1 MRHVRAAVTA
11 EPGAP
16 FVLRD
21 AELEDPRPR
30 EVLVRMTAAGVC
42 HTDLGIQAGWPRRL
56 TPMVFGH
63 EGAGRVEA
71 VGTEVSG
78 VEAGDPVCLTFASC
92 GGCPRCVA
100 GDPAYCDSARA
111 LNLSG
116 GRGDG
121 SSALRLDGAPLHG
134 GFFGQSSFATYAV
147 VHERGVVKV
156 PAGLPATVAA
166 PLGCGAQT
174 GAGTV
179 LNRLRPE
186 PGTSLVVLGAGGV
199 GLSALMAAVAVGC
212 DPVVAVDP
220 VASRRSL
227 AVALGARA
235 ALAPDGSPVPDDGP
249 ATDDGAA
256 TDNGAAPGD
265 GLVAALRDLTGG
277 GAHHVVDTTG
287 RPEMLHR
294 AVEALRPRGALAFVG
309 LGGEMTFDMMRLMT
323 KGVRLHGVME
333 GDSDPARFIP
343 ELVGLYRRGR
353 FPVDR
358 LVTAFP
364 FEEIGAAVA
373 AMRDG
378 SAVKPVLTFT

>member
-1 MRHVRAAVTA
+1 MRRARAAVVR

-16 FVLRD
+16 FTVLEV
-21 AELEDPRPR
+21 ELEDPRPR

-71 VGTEVSG
+71 VGAEVTG
-78 VEAGDPVCLTFASC
+78 LVPGDTVCLTFASC
-92 GGCPRCVA
+92 GGCGQCTA
-100 GDPAYCDSARA
+100 GHPAYCDAARD

-121 SSALRLDGAPLHG
+121 STPLRLDGAPLHG

-147 VHERGVVKV
+147 VHERGVVRV
-156 PAGLPATVAA
+156 PADLPATLAA
-166 PLGCGAQT
+166 PLGCGGQT

-212 DPVVAVDP
+212 DPVLAVDP
-220 VASRRSL
+220 VASRRDL
-227 AVALGARA
+227 ARALGARS
-235 ALAPDGSPVPDDGP
+235 ALPPDD
-249 ATDDGAA
+249 A
-256 TDNGAAPGD
+256 
-265 GLVAALRDLTGG
+265 LVAAVRQLTDG

-287 RPEMLHR
+287 RPGMLDR
-294 AVEALRPRGALAFVG
+294 AVAALRPRGALALLG
-309 LGGEMTFDMMRLMT
+309 LGGEVTFDMMRLMT

-333 GDSDPARFIP
+333 GDSDPARFVP
-343 ELVGLYRRGR
+343 ELIALHRRGL

-358 LVTAFP
+358 LVTTFA

-378 SAVKPVLTFT
+378 SAVKPVLTFS

>member
-1 MRHVRAAVTA
+1 MRRVRAAVTG

-16 FVLRD
+16 FTLRD
-21 AELEDPRPR
+21 VELEEPRPR
-30 EVLVRMTAAGVC
+30 EVLVRMTAVGVC
-42 HTDLGIQAGWPRRL
+42 HTDVGIQARWPRHL
-56 TPMVFGH
+56 TPVVFGH

-71 VGTEVSG
+71 VGAEVTG
-78 VEAGDPVCLTFASC
+78 LAPGDAVCLTFASC
-92 GGCPRCVA
+92 GTCPQCAA
-100 GDPAYCDSARA
+100 GHPPYCHLARD

-121 SSALRLDGAPLHG
+121 TTALRLDGAPLHG

-147 VHERGVVKV
+147 VHERGVVKL
-156 PAGLPATVAA
+156 PPDLPATVAA

-179 LNRLRPE
+179 LNRLRPG

-220 VASRRSL
+220 VASRRTL
-227 AVALGARA
+227 AVELGARA
-235 ALAPDGSPVPDDGP
+235 ALP
-249 ATDDGAA
+249 
-256 TDNGAAPGD
+256 PGD
-265 GLVAALRDLTGG
+265 GLVAALRDLTDG

-287 RPEMLHR
+287 RPEMLHQ
-294 AVEALRPRGALAFVG
+294 AVGALRPRGELALLA
-309 LGGEMTFDMMRLMT
+309 LGGEVTFDMTRLMV
-323 KGVRLHGVME
+323 KGVRVHGVME
-333 GDSDPARFIP
+333 GDSEPARFIP
-343 ELVGLYRRGR
+343 ELIGLHRRGL

-358 LVTAFP
+358 LITTFP
-364 FEEIGAAVA
+364 FEEIDAAVA

-378 SAVKPVLTFT
+378 SAVKPVLTFA

>member
-1 MRHVRAAVTA
+1 MRRARAVVVP

-16 FVLRD
+16 FALREV
-21 AELEDPRPR
+21 ELEDPRPC
-30 EVLVRMTAAGVC
+30 EVLVGMTAAGVC
-42 HTDLGIQAGWPRRL
+42 HTDLGIQAGWPRHL

-63 EGAGRVEA
+63 EGAGRVAA
-71 VGTEVSG
+71 VGAEVTG
-78 VEAGDPVCLTFASC
+78 VAPGDAVCLTFASC
-92 GGCPRCVA
+92 GLCPRCTA
-100 GDPAYCDSARA
+100 GQPAYCDSARE

-121 SSALRLDGAPLHG
+121 TTPLRLDGAPLHG

-147 VHERGVVKV
+147 VHARGVVKV
-156 PAGLPATVAA
+156 PAALPAALAA

-220 VASRRSL
+220 VASRRDL
-227 AVALGARA
+227 AVELGARA
-235 ALAPDGSPVPDDGP
+235 ALAPD
-249 ATDDGAA
+249 A
-256 TDNGAAPGD
+256 
-265 GLVAALRDLTGG
+265 GLVAAVRELTGG

-287 RPEMLHR
+287 RPGMLDR
-294 AVEALRPRGALAFVG
+294 AVAALRPCGALAFVG
-309 LGGEMTFDMMRLMT
+309 LGGEVTFDMMRLMT

-343 ELVGLYRRGR
+343 ELIALHRRGL
-353 FPVDR
+353 FPLER
-358 LVTAFP
+358 LVTTFP

-378 SAVKPVLTFT
+378 SVVKPVLTFG

>member
-1 MRHVRAAVTA
+1 MRRVRAAVTR

-16 FVLRD
+16 FTVRD
-21 AELEDPRPR
+21 VELEDPRPR
-30 EVLVRMTAAGVC
+30 EVLVRMGAVGVC
-42 HTDLGIQAGWPRRL
+42 HTDLGIQAGWPRQL

-71 VGTEVSG
+71 VGAEVTG
-78 VEAGDPVCLTFASC
+78 LAPGDPVCLTFASC
-92 GGCPRCVA
+92 GACPRCAA
-100 GDPAYCDSARA
+100 GHPAYCDSARD

-121 SSALRLDGAPLHG
+121 TTTLRLDGAPLHG
-134 GFFGQSSFATYAV
+134 GFFGQSSFATHAV

-156 PAGLPATVAA
+156 PSGLPATVTA
-166 PLGCGAQT
+166 PLGCGGQT

-199 GLSALMAAVAVGC
+199 GLSALLAAVAVGC

-220 VASRRSL
+220 VASRRAL
-227 AVALGARA
+227 AVELGARA
-235 ALAPDGSPVPDDGP
+235 ALP
-249 ATDDGAA
+249 
-256 TDNGAAPGD
+256 PGD
-265 GLVAALRDLTGG
+265 DLVEVLRDLTGG
-277 GAHHVVDTTG
+277 GACHVVDTTG

-294 AVEALRPRGALAFVG
+294 AVAALRPRGELAFLG
-309 LGGEMTFDMMRLMT
+309 LGGEVTFDMMRLMT
-323 KGVRLHGVME
+323 KGVRMHGVME
-333 GDSDPARFIP
+333 GDSDPACFIP
-343 ELVGLYRRGR
+343 ELIDLHRRGL

-358 LVTAFP
+358 LITTFP
-364 FEEIGAAVA
+364 FEEIDAAVA

-378 SAVKPVLTFT
+378 SAVKPVLTFP

>member
-1 MRHVRAAVTA
+1 MRRARAAVVR

-16 FVLRD
+16 FTLREV
-21 AELEDPRPR
+21 ELEDPRPR
-30 EVLVRMTAAGVC
+30 EVLVRMAAVGVC
-42 HTDLGIQAGWPRRL
+42 HTDLGIQAGWPRQL

-71 VGTEVSG
+71 VGAEVTG
-78 VEAGDPVCLTFASC
+78 VVPGDAVCLTFASC
-92 GGCPRCVA
+92 GACGQCAA
-100 GDPAYCDSARA
+100 GHPAYCDAARG

-121 SSALRLDGAPLHG
+121 TTPLRLDGAPLYG

-147 VHERGVVKV
+147 VHERGLVNV
-156 PAGLPATVAA
+156 PADLPATLAA
-166 PLGCGAQT
+166 PLGCGGQT

-220 VASRRSL
+220 VASRRDL

-235 ALAPDGSPVPDDGP
+235 ALPPDDS
-249 ATDDGAA
+249 
-256 TDNGAAPGD
+256 
-265 GLVAALRDLTGG
+265 LVASVRGLTGG

-287 RPEMLHR
+287 RPEMLAR
-294 AVEALRPRGALAFVG
+294 AVAALRPRGALACLG
-309 LGGEMTFDMMRLMT
+309 LGGEVTFDMMRLMT
-323 KGVRLHGVME
+323 KGVRLHGVLE
-333 GDSDPARFIP
+333 GDSDPARFLP
-343 ELVGLYRRGR
+343 ELIDLHRRGL
-353 FPVDR
+353 FPLDR
-358 LVTAFP
+358 LITTFA

-378 SAVKPVLTFT
+378 SAVKPVLTFG

>member
-1 MRHVRAAVTA
+1 MRRARAAVVRV
-11 EPGAP
+11 PGAP
-16 FVLRD
+16 FSLREV
-21 AELEDPRPR
+21 ELEDPRPR
-30 EVLVRMTAAGVC
+30 EVLVGMTAVGVC

-71 VGTEVSG
+71 VGAEVTG
-78 VEAGDPVCLTFASC
+78 LAPGDAVCLTFASC
-92 GGCPRCVA
+92 GTCARCTA
-100 GDPAYCDSARA
+100 GQPAYCDAARS

-121 SSALRLDGAPLHG
+121 TTPLRLGGAPLHG
-134 GFFGQSSFATYAV
+134 GFFGQSSFATHAV

-156 PAGLPATVAA
+156 PSDLPAVLAA
-166 PLGCGAQT
+166 PLGCGGQT

-220 VASRRSL
+220 VASRRDL
-227 AVALGARA
+227 AVELGARA
-235 ALAPDGSPVPDDGP
+235 ALP
-249 ATDDGAA
+249 
-256 TDNGAAPGD
+256 PGD
-265 GLVAALRDLTGG
+265 GLVAAVRELTGG

-287 RPEMLHR
+287 RPEMLDR
-294 AVEALRPRGALAFVG
+294 AVAALRPCGELALLG
-309 LGGEMTFDMMRLMT
+309 LGGEVTFDMMRLMT

-333 GDSDPARFIP
+333 GDSDPARFVP
-343 ELVGLYRRGR
+343 ELIDLHRRGH
-353 FPVDR
+353 FPLER

-378 SAVKPVLTFT
+378 SVVKPVLTFG